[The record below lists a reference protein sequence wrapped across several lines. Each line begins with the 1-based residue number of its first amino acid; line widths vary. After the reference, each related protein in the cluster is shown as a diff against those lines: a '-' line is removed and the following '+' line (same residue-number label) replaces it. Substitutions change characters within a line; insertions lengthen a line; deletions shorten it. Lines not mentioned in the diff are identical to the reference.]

1 MLTRVSRLFC
11 NSHNLHTRLK
21 SQSKYIHGL
30 VKISKT
36 EQQGLLLVL
45 HNRYVD
51 TESDYTIVI
60 FSLCGKVALYM
71 VFEVKRYAPFDF
83 CRHGTVLLFAV
94 KRYVH
99 QLLSF
104 VDSFSH
110 LQSSDTWLLMF
121 VDK

>member
-11 NSHNLHTRLK
+11 NSHNLYTRLK
-21 SQSKYIHGL
+21 SQSKHIHGL

-51 TESDYTIVI
+51 TESDYTIGI

-71 VFEVKRYAPFDF
+71 VFEIK
-83 CRHGTVLLFAV
+83 
-94 KRYVH
+94 
-99 QLLSF
+99 
-104 VDSFSH
+104 
-110 LQSSDTWLLMF
+110 
-121 VDK
+121 